1 MSALMSPGP
10 GPLETGSYGEGT
22 SVTLIELETNLREDF
37 TITEKAPTKHLHT
50 CNYLHSLKIAPKHQ
64 KNWDADTKIIT
75 DGRL

>member
-37 TITEKAPTKHLHT
+37 TITEKGLLLVK
-50 CNYLHSLKIAPKHQ
+50 SVFKI
-64 KNWDADTKIIT
+64 DTIKIKI
-75 DGRL
+75 LC

>member
-50 CNYLHSLKIAPKHQ
+50 CNYLHS
-64 KNWDADTKIIT
+64 
-75 DGRL
+75 